1 MLKFITGLTT
11 GALLTLTG
19 LAAAATFRGRE
30 TCSGIDVLEDESL
43 EAAERLREKIE
54 ELEKEQKAQL
64 NALCEDL
71 RERREA
77 LNATAMAK
85 EPVSEPPTEPAAS
98 DSPVENAES

>member
-1 MLKFITGLTT
+1 MIKLIVGVAA

-19 LAAAATFRGRE
+19 LAVAATVRGRE
-30 TCSGIDVLEDESL
+30 TGSGIDVSL

-85 EPVSEPPTEPAAS
+85 EPVSEPPAEPAAS